1 MKFWFSE
8 AGDPPVARVHAE
20 MNLTEFANLITVARE
35 SDMASNS
42 VRMALRESVVLALK
56 GEDS

>member
-8 AGDPPVARVHAE
+8 EGDPPVTRVHAE
-20 MNLTEFANLITVARE
+20 MNLTELANLITVARE
-35 SDMASNS
+35 SDMAGNS
-42 VRMALRESVVLALK
+42 VRMAFRESVVLALK